1 MLLLQSRCSPVEKA
15 DFKFHCTLAMA
26 AAPAGSVPLDD
37 SNFLARTFVP
47 QHLRAVNEWVPT
59 LMIPAFRSPV
69 DAKDVD
75 AIRQNLIPQMP
86 SEELRSHVFP
96 VRQVPPETMFAVN
109 YQKRMLILQGLKKSG
124 IIDENETL
132 PQVDNISNLD
142 SYRSTFERLLCAERK
157 EILLLYERYSQFD
170 KPVSVEF
177 PSSTATNDRKNI
189 TDERN
194 FSKCYTEIRGIADAQ
209 PHLIPGDL
217 VLYRPMQ
224 PIALPKT
231 SNGKVNLN
239 VRNQSR
245 MAELKWSYANNYVEI
260 QTQVTAVARQR
271 KAGYSP
277 RNAHTNQAP
286 PGAPAEGS
294 KDTLESTWVGHPW
307 CSILRYSVPSGRY
320 NIRIIPCPKMIER
333 CLTALDWLSTVP
345 PALAMGLLFPTEAP
359 SVPSWLSSPLLSS
372 MSDQNTNAE
381 TMNIESLNIEQYA
394 FANLVLGRTLCPD
407 AERIR
412 GPMVLTGPA

>member
-1 MLLLQSRCSPVEKA
+1 
-15 DFKFHCTLAMA
+15 MA
-26 AAPAGSVPLDD
+26 AAPAESVPLDD

-47 QHLRAVNEWVPT
+47 QHLRAVNEWIPT
-59 LMIPAFRSPV
+59 LMVPAFRPSV

-75 AIRQNLIPQMP
+75 DIRQNLIPKMP

-109 YQKRMLILQGLKKSG
+109 YQKRLLIMQGLNKNG

-157 EILLLYERYSQFD
+157 EILLLYERYSQFN
-170 KPVSVEF
+170 KPVS
-177 PSSTATNDRKNI
+177 ATNNRKNI

-194 FSKCYTEIRGIADAQ
+194 FSKCDTEIRGIADAQ

-224 PIALPKT
+224 PIPLPKT
-231 SNGKVNLN
+231 GTGKVNLN
-239 VRNQSR
+239 VRTSR
-245 MAELKWSYANNYVEI
+245 MAELKWSYANNFVEI

-277 RNAHTNQAP
+277 RKAHTNETP

-294 KDTLESTWVGHPW
+294 KDTLESTWVGEPW
-307 CSILRYSVPSGRY
+307 CSILRYANPSGRY

-345 PALAMGLLFPTEAP
+345 PALAMDLLFPTEAP

-372 MSDQNTNAE
+372 KSDQNTNAE
-381 TMNIESLNIEQYA
+381 TMNVESLNIEQYA